1 MGDLTI
7 SLLILVES
15 LQHWTKGSLNEV
27 LHLIPTTTLSEDTSP
42 ITEEDTEDY
51 TAETTWSNWHS
62 GQARIQS
69 QITKSTSILC
79 EWTS

>member
-15 LQHWTKGSLNEV
+15 LQHCTKGSLNEV

-51 TAETTWSNWHS
+51 TAETT
-62 GQARIQS
+62 
-69 QITKSTSILC
+69 
-79 EWTS
+79 